1 MLRPLASQLLFGD
14 PLRCI
19 TGGRTE
25 AEARPAYERV
35 GPGLPGPS
43 RQYGTSRYCA
53 IFMYTNDH
61 THGRTPRSAGWLIWL
76 PALRSAPEVPP
87 CGNLASRL
95 P

>member
-53 IFMYTNDH
+53 IFIIQTITH
-61 THGRTPRSAGWLIWL
+61 TAGHR
-76 PALRSAPEVPP
+76 AAQA
-87 CGNLASRL
+87 G
-95 P
+95 